1 MQQVLNLL
9 YLHKMLKGECMT
21 EPPPQPQN
29 ERGKA
34 KVKRKKKREELP
46 NIWEKYSSIIF
57 WALHRKMGPVVWSC
71 CASQAMDVS
80 YDNLD
85 ILILLILLRLT
96 YESTSSSV
104 HCACFSY
111 VLLIKFAKFLCS
123 IIQNLF
129 FFGNIFATPWFWQIF
144 YCSSDIF
151 IWYCLWNDPSRF
163 FFVVAGAATLS
174 CGSGTSYF
182 MTVRCANPIMIM
194 RIISAVSWLLF

>member
-129 FFGNIFATPWFWQIF
+129 FLEIFSQLHDFGRSFIALPTF
-144 YCSSDIF
+144 SSDTVCGMILLGSSLLLRVLPH
-151 IWYCLWNDPSRF
+151 YHVDPEL
-163 FFVVAGAATLS
+163 A
-174 CGSGTSYF
+174 
-182 MTVRCANPIMIM
+182 I
-194 RIISAVSWLLF
+194 SWL